1 MENTKTV
8 SIKKQ
13 NKSAASSLMKKNIR
27 KFMRNKL
34 AVLGLVI
41 VVAMTVASI
50 MSMVLK
56 VDYSTPDLQNM
67 KVGPGTN
74 GHILGTDT
82 IGRDL
87 FARVLFGGCY
97 SIFIGVFSSIMSGI
111 IGAVLGAVA
120 GYFGGRADKFLVR
133 VSELF
138 QTFPQLVLV
147 MMLVAISGKYHY
159 DFYFY
164 GLDDH
169 FPYGKKRVYE
179 YQVGNLC
186 QSL

>member
-1 MENTKTV
+1 
-8 SIKKQ
+8 
-13 NKSAASSLMKKNIR
+13 
-27 KFMRNKL
+27 
-34 AVLGLVI
+34 
-41 VVAMTVASI
+41 MTVASI

-147 MMLVAISGKYHY
+147 MMLVAISGTR
-159 DFYFY
+159 
-164 GLDDH
+164 GMANIIMILLL
-169 FPYGKKRVYE
+169 RV
-179 YQVGNLC
+179 G
-186 QSL
+186 

>member
-13 NKSAASSLMKKNIR
+13 NKRASSSLMKKNIR
-27 KFMRNKL
+27 KFMINKL

-87 FARVLFGGCY
+87 FA
-97 SIFIGVFSSIMSGI
+97 
-111 IGAVLGAVA
+111 
-120 GYFGGRADKFLVR
+120 
-133 VSELF
+133 
-138 QTFPQLVLV
+138 
-147 MMLVAISGKYHY
+147 
-159 DFYFY
+159 
-164 GLDDH
+164 
-169 FPYGKKRVYE
+169 
-179 YQVGNLC
+179 
-186 QSL
+186 